1 MGRNAALDK
10 EEEDGE
16 KEEDEEEQEGRPRLK
31 FHPETTS
38 TRCIP
43 PMTTVFNS
51 AFREWSNAEKKT
63 ITIVSPCN
71 QSANQPPSPFYVPTI
86 VAVRMAR
93 SPSVSK
99 WPSST

>member
-10 EEEDGE
+10 EKEDGE
-16 KEEDEEEQEGRPRLK
+16 KEEDGEVQEGRPRLK

-51 AFREWSNAEKKT
+51 AFREWSNAEKNNNNRQFLAT
-63 ITIVSPCN
+63 NLPINHHHHSTY
-71 QSANQPPSPFYVPTI
+71 QPLLQ
-86 VAVRMAR
+86 
-93 SPSVSK
+93 
-99 WPSST
+99 